1 MPTDY
6 RSILRNAGVNFAG
19 LSFAEQNKLIT
30 ALHNAH
36 TEGYTTGYHAA
47 LSAPAHFTHGL

>member
-1 MPTDY
+1 MTDY

-36 TEGYTTGYHAA
+36 TQGYTAGYHAA
-47 LSAPAHFTHGL
+47 LSTPAHFTHGL